1 MNTSPV
7 RSVYLVTGALGCLG
21 AWVLHFLVR
30 QAKTAV
36 SFDLGES
43 RHRLDLLLSR
53 AEQEAIT
60 FVRGDLTDTQQVQ
73 AVVDQHQVTHII
85 HLAAL
90 QVPFCR
96 AQPVTGAQVNVVGTV
111 NVFEAARKAGLK
123 QVVYASSVA
132 AYGPPADY
140 PPGPLPADAPFYP
153 RTLYGVY
160 KAADEGI
167 ARIYWQD
174 HGIASVTL
182 RPYAIYGLGRDQG
195 VSSDPTKAMQAA
207 AAGKPYHI
215 NFGGMLQLNYA
226 ADVAQHFIQA
236 AETPVEGALGFN
248 FGDPPVS
255 VDQLIDL
262 IRQVKPDAQI
272 THAENGL
279 PFPYEYDGQ
288 ALERFASQRFF
299 TPLADGIRETI
310 RQFENLRNTQNT

>member
-1 MNTSPV
+1 
-7 RSVYLVTGALGCLG
+7 VTGALGCLG
-21 AWVLHFLVR
+21 AWVLRFLVR
-30 QAKTAV
+30 QGETAV
-36 SFDLGES
+36 SFDLSET

-53 AEQEAIT
+53 EEQQAIT

-73 AVVDQHQVTHII
+73 AVVDQYQVTHII

-90 QVPFCR
+90 QVPFCK
-96 AQPVTGAQVNVVGTV
+96 AQPVVGAQVNVVGTV
-111 NVFEAARKAGLK
+111 NVFEAARKAGLR

-132 AYGPPADY
+132 AYGPPSDY
-140 PPGPLPADAPFYP
+140 PPGPLAPDAPFYP

-207 AAGKPYHI
+207 AAGQPYHI

-236 AETPVEGALGFN
+236 AETRVKGALGFN

-255 VDQLIDL
+255 VDQLIE
-262 IRQVKPDAQI
+262 IIQQVKPGVQI
-272 THAENGL
+272 THAASGL
-279 PFPYEYDGQ
+279 PFPYEYDGTP
-288 ALERFASQRFF
+288 LERFSPKRYF
-299 TPLADGIRETI
+299 TRLEEGVRETI
-310 RQFENLRNTQNT
+310 RNFENQNQ